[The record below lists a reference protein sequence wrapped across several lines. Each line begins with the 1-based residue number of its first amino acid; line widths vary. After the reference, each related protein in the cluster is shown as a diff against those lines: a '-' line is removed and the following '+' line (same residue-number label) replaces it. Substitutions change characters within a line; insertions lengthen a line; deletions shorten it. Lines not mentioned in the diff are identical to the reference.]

1 MEGELM
7 ENHPTILLIE
17 DELQLR
23 ENLQILLQSAG
34 YQVTTAATGEEG
46 SQRIREQPF
55 DLVITDLVMPGM
67 DGFQVMDY
75 LRGHRPETV
84 VVAMTGYASTES
96 AIQALRKGAYDYLTK
111 PLDVDLMHSVVAR
124 ALEKV
129 RLQKDLQRSLEK
141 IKARE
146 SQLLKARNELEQR
159 VEERTAALAQ
169 TNAALVEQMA
179 ERQRMEDELLKVRKI
194 ESVGVFAAGI
204 AHDFNN
210 LLTGILGYISLAQV
224 VAKMDAKVLAYMTEA
239 EQACQRATAL
249 TQQLLTFAKG
259 GAPVRH
265 TISLVEILKESVG
278 FALRGANVRGD
289 IQIAADLW
297 PVDVDAGQI
306 NQVIHNVVLNAV
318 QAMPG
323 GGTVEV
329 RAENIVFEA
338 GAPFPLIE
346 GQYVKI
352 TVQDYGCGMP
362 KEVLS
367 NIFDP
372 YFTTKAEGSGLG
384 LTTAYA
390 IVTKH
395 DGYITV
401 TSEVG
406 LGTTVVIYLP
416 ASQQALV
423 SAQTRP
429 HIPLSGSGRILV
441 MDDEEVI
448 RNLLRE
454 LLETLGYT
462 VECVQDGAEAVAV
475 YQRTQAARQPFAAV
489 ILDYTIPGGMGGLE
503 TLNRLRAIDPQVKAL
518 ISSGYANNPVMADW
532 AYYGFS
538 GVVAKPY
545 TMAQLQETLH
555 NVLSGAS
562 GEC

>member
-1 MEGELM
+1 MEGEVM
-7 ENHPTILLIE
+7 DDHPTILLIE

-23 ENLQILLQSAG
+23 ANLQLLLQSAG
-34 YQVTTAATGEEG
+34 YEVTTAANGAEG
-46 SQRIREQPF
+46 LQQLREHAF

-67 DGFQVMDY
+67 DGFQVMDD
-75 LRGHRPETV
+75 LRDHSPETV
-84 VVAMTGYASTES
+84 VVAMTGFVSTES

-111 PLDVDLMHSVVAR
+111 PLDVDLVYSVVAR

-129 RLQKDLQRSLEK
+129 RLQKDLQRSLAEVQ
-141 IKARE
+141 ARE
-146 SQLLKARNELEQR
+146 EQLLKAHNELEQR

-169 TNAALVEQMA
+169 ANAALVEQMA

-194 ESVGVFAAGI
+194 ESLGVFAAGI

-210 LLTGILGYISLAQV
+210 LLTGILGYTSLAQV
-224 VAKMDAKVLAYMTEA
+224 VAKTDTKVIAYLSEA

-265 TISLVEILKESVG
+265 TVSMVELLQESVG

-289 IQIAADLW
+289 IQMAADLW
-297 PVDVDAGQI
+297 PVDVDAGQMS
-306 NQVIHNVVLNAV
+306 QVIHNVVLNAV

-323 GGTVEV
+323 GGTIEV
-329 RAENIVFEA
+329 RAENIAFEV
-338 GAPFPLIE
+338 GAPFPLAE

-352 TVQDYGCGMP
+352 AVQDYGCGIA
-362 KEVLS
+362 KEVLA

-384 LTTAYA
+384 LATAYA

-416 ASQQALV
+416 ASQRALV
-423 SAQTRP
+423 SAQPRP
-429 HIPLSGSGRILV
+429 PIPLSGSGRILV
-441 MDDEEVI
+441 MDDEAMI
-448 RNLLRE
+448 RDLLRA
-454 LLETLGYT
+454 LLEALGYT

-475 YQRTQAARQPFAAV
+475 YQRAQAAGQPFAMV

-503 TLNRLRAIDPQVKAL
+503 TLHRLRAIDPQVKAL
-518 ISSGYANNPVMADW
+518 LSSGYANNPVMADW
-532 AYYGFS
+532 AYYGFR

-545 TMAQLQETLH
+545 TMAQLQEALH
-555 NVLSGAS
+555 NVL
-562 GEC
+562 

>member
-1 MEGELM
+1 MDD
-7 ENHPTILLIE
+7 HPTILLIE

-23 ENLQILLQSAG
+23 ANLQILLQSAG
-34 YQVTTAATGEEG
+34 YQVTTAANGAEG
-46 SQRIREQPF
+46 LQQLREQPF
-55 DLVITDLVMPGM
+55 DLVITDLVMPGV
-67 DGFQVMDY
+67 DGFQVMDD
-75 LRGHRPETV
+75 LRDHSPETV
-84 VVAMTGYASTES
+84 VVGMTGYVSTES

-111 PLDVDLMHSVVAR
+111 PLDVDLMYSVVAR
-124 ALEKV
+124 AMEKV
-129 RLQKDLQRSLEK
+129 RLQKDLQRSLAEVQ
-141 IKARE
+141 ARE
-146 SQLLKARNELEQR
+146 EQLLKAHNELEQR

-169 TNAALVEQMA
+169 ANAALVEQIA

-194 ESVGVFAAGI
+194 ESLGVFAAGI

-224 VAKMDAKVLAYMTEA
+224 VARIDAKVIAYLSEA

-265 TISLVEILKESVG
+265 TVSMVELLKESVG

-289 IQIAADLW
+289 IQMAADLW
-297 PVDVDAGQI
+297 PVDVDAGQMS
-306 NQVIHNVVLNAV
+306 QVVHNVVLNAV

-329 RAENIVFEA
+329 RAENIAFEA
-338 GAPFPLIE
+338 DAPFPLVE
-346 GQYVKI
+346 GQYVQI
-352 TVQDYGCGMP
+352 TLQDYGCGIP

-384 LTTAYA
+384 LATAYA

-416 ASQQALV
+416 ASQHALV
-423 SAQTRP
+423 SAQPRP
-429 HIPLSGSGRILV
+429 LIPLSGSGRILV

-475 YQRTQAARQPFAAV
+475 YQCAQAAGQPFAMV

-503 TLNRLRAIDPQVKAL
+503 TLHRLRAIDPQVKAL

-532 AYYGFS
+532 AYYGFR

-545 TMAQLQETLH
+545 TMAQLQATLH
-555 NVLSGAS
+555 NVLSEAS

>member
-1 MEGELM
+1 MEGEVM
-7 ENHPTILLIE
+7 EDHPTILLIE

-34 YQVTTAATGEEG
+34 YQVTTATHGEEG
-46 SQRIREQPF
+46 CQQIRAHPF
-55 DLVITDLVMPGM
+55 DLVITDLVMPGI

-84 VVAMTGYASTES
+84 VIAMTGYASTDS

-129 RLQKDLQRSLEK
+129 RLQKDLQRSLED
-141 IKARE
+141 IKAHE
-146 SQLLKARNELEQR
+146 AQLLRAHNELEHR

-169 TNAALVEQMA
+169 ANAALVEQMA

-210 LLTGILGYISLAQV
+210 LLTGILGYISLAQL
-224 VAKMDAKVLAYMTEA
+224 VAQMDTKVIAYLTEA

-265 TISLVEILKESVG
+265 TVSLVELLKESVG

-306 NQVIHNVVLNAV
+306 NQVIHNIVLNAV

-323 GGTVEV
+323 GGIVAV

-338 GAPFPLIE
+338 GAPFPLRE

-352 TVQDYGCGMP
+352 TIQDYGCGIL

-416 ASQQALV
+416 ASPQALV
-423 SAQTRP
+423 SAQTHP
-429 HIPLSGSGRILV
+429 PIPLSGSGRILV
-441 MDDEEVI
+441 MDDEEMI
-448 RNLLRE
+448 RNLLRK

-462 VECVQDGAEAVAV
+462 VECVQDGAEAVTV
-475 YQRTQAARQPFAAV
+475 YQHAQAAGQPFAIV

-518 ISSGYANNPVMADW
+518 ISSGYANNPVMAAW

-545 TMAQLQETLH
+545 TIAQLQETLH
-555 NVLSGAS
+555 NVL
-562 GEC
+562 